1 MLADRTEPTYRNG
14 ESGLREVVAL
24 ACSKPGRHLSNDELM
39 AFAQSPKA
47 KRSVEEEQRR
57 DRAAHREIV
66 RLNRA
71 RGVAANLEDAL
82 RLHRGGDFRTLTD
95 LGILG

>member
-1 MLADRTEPTYRNG
+1 VLEAGSPPVY
-14 ESGLREVVAL
+14 
-24 ACSKPGRHLSNDELM
+24 DELM

-82 RLHRGGDFRTLTD
+82 RLHRAADAMHGSVRRRQ
-95 LGILG
+95 